1 MEPNEKPLVKIASDV
16 IDILWAGILWLVL
29 SLPIITIGPASCA
42 LYYTVVKVVRRKR
55 ETVVRAFFY
64 SFRQNLRQGTA
75 VTIIYAAWIGMI
87 AVIIRGYLEGAVWFL
102 NGYVLMTLLVLT
114 GVPLLF
120 TIVYIIPVISRFS
133 MKLGGQFQLALILS
147 IRKLPYTVYLIFLM
161 GLAALILYRFTS
173 WIFVVPGFY
182 ALVSSFIVEK
192 ILVDY
197 MKSEKNR
204 FHQVDE
210 DAWYM
215 EE

>member
-64 SFRQNLRQGTA
+64 SFRQNLRQGIA

-133 MKLGGQFQLALILS
+133 MKLGGQFQIALILS

-182 ALVSSFIVEK
+182 ALISSFIVEK